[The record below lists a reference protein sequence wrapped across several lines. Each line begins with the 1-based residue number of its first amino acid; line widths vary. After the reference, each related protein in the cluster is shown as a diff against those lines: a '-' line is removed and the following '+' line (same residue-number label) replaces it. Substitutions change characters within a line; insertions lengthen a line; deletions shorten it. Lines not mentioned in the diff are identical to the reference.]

1 MTEGSNMR
9 TALVLLDSRRFL
21 RDKDSAS
28 RSRFAPACSC
38 SLQNEEENK
47 ECQDQIQSDVSFKY
61 MFYMS
66 SLQCTELEAPNSSLW
81 AAWRTG

>member
-1 MTEGSNMR
+1 MR
-9 TALVLLDSRRFL
+9 TALVLLDSRRFFL
-21 RDKDSAS
+21 DKDSAS

-61 MFYMS
+61 MFS
-66 SLQCTELEAPNSSLW
+66 KFSFTCSLQCTELEAPNSSLW